1 MIDILGKWKQPAG
14 QAFPG
19 LYFEFR
25 ADGTF
30 KAGLEEMGIT
40 SSGTYTA
47 AEGKID
53 MDQTRHTMGLIGKF
67 YGLYAID
74 GDTLTMNIG
83 DPGAPRP
90 GNLEGRNKRL
100 YKKVS

>member
-1 MIDILGKWKQPAG
+1 MSDLLGKWQQPAG

-19 LYFEFR
+19 LWFEFR

-30 KAGLEEMGIT
+30 KAALEEMGIT

-47 AEGKID
+47 ANGKID
-53 MDQTRHTMGLIGKF
+53 MDQTQHTLGLLGKF
-67 YGLYAID
+67 AGIYTIT
-74 GDTLTMNIG
+74 GDTLTMTLA

-90 GNLEGRNKRL
+90 ESHEHRNTRL
-100 YKKVS
+100 YKRIG